1 MGALWELCAERLYF
15 RPSSKLKA
23 RAVSPPGLSPGPP
36 PQPSTKQLRVDRRQ
50 LSTSGSIHY
59 SLFPTPQSL
68 RPFVRVRACAVAE
81 HRAEPAGAR
90 RTRTCRGILTSLGS
104 DLTILRPPGPARHLD
119 PIVTLCYPPGRSWRP
134 GGQTSCGERGVTPTK
149 TKTPPQS
156 QTRSFGLETHPP

>member
-1 MGALWELCAERLYF
+1 LGALWELCAERLYF

-23 RAVSPPGLSPGPP
+23 SFAAWAQPRAGPP
-36 PQPSTKQLRVDRRQ
+36 AATKQLCASSTVDI
-50 LSTSGSIHY
+50 GVYFHY